1 MITGLLTRAE
11 MFINATTGE
20 VTLAAIVDLQDDVLG
35 ALGAR
40 QHVVVDPV
48 VVTQVIGFVDAMLP
62 ERLQFLKIANSLDT
76 IVSLEDTFD
85 EPVKE
90 FELHRLAPMMKAM
103 LPPPT

>member
-1 MITGLLTRAE
+1 

-20 VTLAAIVDLQDDVLG
+20 VTLAAIVDLQDDALG

-62 ERLQFLKIANSLDT
+62 TLSAELGVT
-76 IVSLEDTFD
+76 VS
-85 EPVKE
+85 
-90 FELHRLAPMMKAM
+90 RSGQA
-103 LPPPT
+103 

>member
-62 ERLQFLKIANSLDT
+62 TLSAELGVT
-76 IVSLEDTFD
+76 VS
-85 EPVKE
+85 
-90 FELHRLAPMMKAM
+90 RSGQA
-103 LPPPT
+103 